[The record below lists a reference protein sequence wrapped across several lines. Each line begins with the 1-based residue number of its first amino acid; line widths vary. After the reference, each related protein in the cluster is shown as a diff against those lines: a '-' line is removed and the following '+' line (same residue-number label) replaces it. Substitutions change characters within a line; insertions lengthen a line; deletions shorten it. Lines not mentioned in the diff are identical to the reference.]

1 MNYNEE
7 YLDVQVAL
15 IEVVLLNMPEYLLDV
30 SYSLSDRCINVQI
43 VIVDGSELDL
53 SIRKQIVEN
62 LKNFKVEIHV
72 IHIPKSPFN
81 ANKGNW
87 RPVEYSWL
95 DNLVFSKAGYV

>member
-1 MNYNEE
+1 MILVGCHNVDAQSSQHTQSN
-7 YLDVQVAL
+7 LVARL
-15 IEVVLLNMPEYLLDV
+15 LESVLKFY
-30 SYSLSDRCINVQI
+30 RWH
-43 VIVDGSELDL
+43 GSGLDL

-72 IHIPKSPFN
+72 IHISKSPFN